1 MVANDVYEGREQS
14 KVKHTFLQSYL
25 ERFAHIIGFGWESIT
40 FVDGFSG
47 PWKSRAADLSDSSF
61 FIALRELRKARSN
74 LREKGKLQRIRCV
87 FVEKD
92 PASFQSLQGF
102 VRSQPND
109 VEILSIHKSF
119 EDAIPEVL
127 EFIRRDRKTFSF
139 TFIDPTGWTGFAMKL
154 ISPIIKLQPGEV
166 LINFMTGHITRH
178 IENPISRDQF
188 QDLYGSNDVL
198 ERVRGLRGTDR
209 VEACVAE
216 YCQSIRRIGHF
227 EHVCPAFVLNPERD
241 RPHFNLIYATRD
253 DKGLEVFKT
262 AEQSAMVVMEEE
274 REKIDD
280 KKRFHPNQGKLF
292 QSNEPPTSS
301 YYVELRQ
308 RYLLAARTAVR
319 KELEARARMSYRDVW
334 RLALS
339 QPLVWEKDLKEWLS
353 QWRKDGVLSIEGL
366 GSKRVPDRELPHF
379 LVWKEP

>member
-1 MVANDVYEGREQS
+1 MAANDVYDGRVQS

-25 ERFAHIIGFGWESIT
+25 ERFAHIIGFRWQSIT
-40 FVDGFSG
+40 YIDGFSG
-47 PWKSRAADLSDSSF
+47 PWNSRAADLSDSSF
-61 FIALRELRKARSN
+61 FIALRELRSARSN
-74 LREKGKLQRIRCV
+74 LRDKGKLQRIRCV

-102 VRSQPND
+102 VKSQPND

-127 EFIRRDRKTFSF
+127 EFIRRDRQTFSF

-154 ISPIIKLQPGEV
+154 ITPIIKLQPGEV

-178 IENPISRDQF
+178 IENPISKNQF

-198 ERVRGLRGTDR
+198 ERVRGLKGTDR
-209 VEACVAE
+209 VDACVNE
-216 YCQSIRRIGHF
+216 YCQSIRRTGNF

-241 RPHFNLIYATRD
+241 RPHFNLVYATRD

-262 AEQSAMVVMEEE
+262 AEQNAMRVMEQE

-280 KKRFHPNQGKLF
+280 KKRFGTQRKLF
-292 QSNEPPTSS
+292 RSEEPSS

-308 RYLLAARTAVR
+308 RYLEMARTSVR
-319 KELEARARMSYRDVW
+319 RELEAKSRMAYRDVW
-334 RLALS
+334 RIALS
-339 QPLVWEKDLKEWLS
+339 QPLVWERDLKGWLEE
-353 QWRKDGVLSIEGL
+353 WRKEGVLTIEGL
-366 GSKRVPDRELPHF
+366 GQKRVPNREFPHF
-379 LVWKEP
+379 LVWNKS